1 MDKEHETLRLRK
13 KVFFTVAS
21 ESNEY
26 EKDIIPT
33 NEFLEELKQKGI
45 DVFTFIER
53 KWCFTLPNP
62 PRSWLKTRDNI
73 ALIQIATYDAWL
85 KSIGKKTRN
94 MIRKAGKNGIRTE
107 IAEPNRK
114 LAKGIWKIYNE
125 TPIRQERGF
134 PHYGASLQAVET
146 NMLRTKLTKNSTYV
160 VAYRQDELVG
170 FIRFIH
176 GYNITFI
183 DQILSLQKYW
193 DKAVN
198 NALVAEAV
206 QFCAHKGI
214 RWLMYGRMGNHPTLD
229 DFKKNSGC
237 IQFPLTR
244 YYVIL
249 TTRGRVASMLGLH
262 HDLALQRDA
271 LPQSAKRL
279 LIPIYNWISRT
290 KIKLMIR
297 LKIRPKPIT

>member
-21 ESNEY
+21 DSNEY

-33 NEFLEELKQKGI
+33 NEFLEKLKQKGI

-73 ALIQIATYDAWL
+73 ALLQIATYDAWL
-85 KSIGKKTRN
+85 ESIGKKTRN
-94 MIRKAGKNGIRTE
+94 MIRKAGRNRIRTE

-114 LAKGIWKIYNE
+114 LAEGIWKIYND

-134 PHYGASLQAVET
+134 PHYGTSLQAIET
-146 NMLRTKLTKNSTYV
+146 NMLLTKNSTYV
-160 VAYRQDELVG
+160 VAYRQDELIG
-170 FIRFIH
+170 FIRLIH
-176 GYNITFI
+176 GDNITFI

-198 NALVAEAV
+198 NALVARAV
-206 QFCAHKGI
+206 QFCADKDI

-229 DFKKNSGC
+229 NFKQNSGC
-237 IQFPLTR
+237 IQFQLTR
-244 YYVIL
+244 YYIIL
-249 TTRGRVASMLGLH
+249 TGKGRIASRLGLH
-262 HDLALQRDA
+262 RDIKDA
-271 LPQSAKRL
+271 LPQSAKRP

-290 KIKLMIR
+290 KMLIR
-297 LKIRPKPIT
+297 LKIRPKLIT

>member
-1 MDKEHETLRLRK
+1 MDKEHETLRLRR
-13 KVFFTVAS
+13 KVFFTIAS

-26 EKDIIPT
+26 EMDIIPT
-33 NEFLEELKQKGI
+33 SEFLEKLKQKGV

-62 PRSWLKTRDNI
+62 PRSWLRTRDKI
-73 ALIQIATYDAWL
+73 ALLQIATYDAWL

-114 LAKGIWKIYNE
+114 LAEGIRKIYNE

-134 PHYGASLQAVET
+134 LHYGTSLQAVET
-146 NMLRTKLTKNSTYV
+146 NMLLTKNSTYV

-170 FIRFIH
+170 FIRLIH
-176 GYNITFI
+176 GDNITFI

-229 DFKKNSGC
+229 DFKKNNGF
-237 IQFPLTR
+237 IQFLLTR

-249 TTRGRVASMLGLH
+249 TTKGRVVSMLGLH
-262 HDLALQRDA
+262 HDFKDA
-271 LPQSAKRL
+271 LPQAAKRP

-290 KIKLMIR
+290 KMLIR
-297 LKIRPKPIT
+297 LKTRPKPIT

>member
-13 KVFFTVAS
+13 KAFFTVAS
-21 ESNEY
+21 DSNEY
-26 EKDIIPT
+26 EKDIVPT
-33 NEFLEELKQKGI
+33 NEFLEKLKQKGI

-73 ALIQIATYDAWL
+73 ALLQIATYDAWL

-114 LAKGIWKIYNE
+114 LAEGIWKIYNE

-134 PHYGASLQAVET
+134 PHYGTSLQAVET
-146 NMLRTKLTKNSTYV
+146 NMLLTKNSTYV
-160 VAYRQDELVG
+160 VAYLQGELVG
-170 FIRFIH
+170 FIRLIH
-176 GYNITFI
+176 GDNITFI

-198 NALVAEAV
+198 NALVARAV
-206 QFCAHKGI
+206 QFCADKDI
-214 RWLMYGRMGNHPTLD
+214 KWLMYGRMGNHPMLD
-229 DFKKNSGC
+229 NFKQNNGC
-237 IQFPLTR
+237 IQFQLTR
-244 YYVIL
+244 YYIIL
-249 TTRGRVASMLGLH
+249 TRKGRIASKLGLH
-262 HDLALQRDA
+262 RDIKDA
-271 LPQSAKRL
+271 LPQSAERP
-279 LIPIYNWISRT
+279 LITIYNWISR
-290 KIKLMIR
+290 KMLIR
-297 LKIRPKPIT
+297 LKIRPKLIT